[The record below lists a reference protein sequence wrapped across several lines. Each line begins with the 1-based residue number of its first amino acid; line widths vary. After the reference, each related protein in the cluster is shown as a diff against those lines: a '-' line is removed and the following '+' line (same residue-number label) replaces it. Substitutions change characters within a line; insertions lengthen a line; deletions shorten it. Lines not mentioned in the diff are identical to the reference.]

1 MRVLPGSQTAARQA
15 TLRRIQGVHGFNTTA
30 DPNWAAATFGV
41 DGPSLPSH
49 AIEAEPGD
57 AVSLNLSLYHAVFGH
72 ADNRRLLQ
80 TVLSSRPKDDAEL
93 VSL

>member
-1 MRVLPGSQTAARQA
+1 MRVLPGSHTAARQA
-15 TLRRIQGVHGFNTTA
+15 ALRRIQGVHGWNTTA

-41 DGPSLPSH
+41 NGPSLPSH

-57 AVSLNLSLYHAVFGH
+57 AVILNLSLYHAVFGH